1 MTTTTIFSY
10 LVQPN
15 KGAETKIEPIG
26 SSVPVS
32 EQIGT
37 LLCRLADEAEDEC
50 DIPIM
55 FSIGDDGIKFNEM
68 HNLVIKFCGNPTMDD
83 GEVIATRLSISTS
96 KTSGQCLLF
105 LIHSIDDQENVK
117 LVMSRFPAEFGI
129 LAENADEKL
138 QLEFV
143 EQVFMKSHDRYK
155 AAIFKGKPVVD
166 SLWVGKATD
175 TQTRNSFEELANYWV
190 YDFLNCAYKDTSS
203 LGTKRFAVALKKA
216 VNSANDSQTRAELVS
231 IAQQTTNFKMESLSI
246 DKILDYFAVSD
257 NARSQISKH
266 LPNPATSKSEF
277 IFNREEFLKNVRY
290 TSLALDT
297 GVIITAPSEKFNEL
311 VNSKNMS
318 QDGEFQIEIILHGKI
333 VDQNLRKTL

>member
-1 MTTTTIFSY
+1 MTTSILSY

-15 KGAETKIEPIG
+15 KGAEPIIEPIG
-26 SSVPVS
+26 SNVPVF
-32 EQIGT
+32 EKIGA

-50 DIPIM
+50 DIPII
-55 FSIGDDGIKFNEM
+55 FSIGEDGTKFNEM
-68 HNLVIKFCGNPTMDD
+68 HNLVIKFCGNHSMEN
-83 GEVIATRLSISTS
+83 GEVIATRLSLSTS
-96 KTSGQCLLF
+96 KNSGQCLLF
-105 LIHSIDDQENVK
+105 LIHSIDNQKNVK

-166 SLWVGKATD
+166 SLWIGKATD
-175 TQTRNSFEELANYWV
+175 TQTRNRFEELANYWV
-190 YDFLNCAYKDTSS
+190 YDFLNCAYKDTSA

-216 VNSANDSQTRAELVS
+216 VKSTTDSQTRAELVFL
-231 IAQQTTNFKMESLSI
+231 AQQASNFNLESLSI
-246 DKILDYFAVSD
+246 DKILDFFAVSD
-257 NARSQISKH
+257 DARSQISQH
-266 LPNPATSKSEF
+266 LPNSATSHAEF

-297 GVIITAPSEKFNEL
+297 GVIITAPSEKFSEL

-318 QDGEFQIEIILHGKI
+318 QNGELQIEITLHGKI
-333 VDQNLRKTL
+333 IDQNLRKTL